1 MNDMELE
8 EHHRIVRRLDGD
20 LDRLLRDG
28 QVGSL
33 DDAYWLISRNALLAR
48 RKLRKLLRE
57 TSSRRP

>member
-8 EHHRIVRRLDGD
+8 EHHRIVRRLDGE

-33 DDAYWLISRNALLAR
+33 DDAYFLISRQALLAR
-48 RKLRKLLRE
+48 RRLRKLANDPR
-57 TSSRRP
+57 